1 MLALAVVRRTPGLP
15 PVVDTLWL
23 IHRAEWPLS
32 ARAQQVVACMHAVFV
47 QQVTTTQQR
56 SGVQSR
62 RSRKR

>member
-1 MLALAVVRRTPGLP
+1 MEGLH

-32 ARAQQVVACMHAVFV
+32 ARAQQVVACMHTVFA
-47 QQVTTTQQR
+47 QQVPTTQQR
-56 SGVQSR
+56 SGAESR

>member
-1 MLALAVVRRTPGLP
+1 MVEGLH
-15 PVVDTLWL
+15 PVADTLWL

-32 ARAQQVVACMHAVFV
+32 ARAQQVVACMHAVFA